1 MIKDFG
7 LRIPQEV
14 YSFFTN
20 PGGHS
25 LILRGNAGA
34 GKTTFALQII
44 EDLSEIEKSYY
55 YPTRV
60 SDGSLFSQFPWL
72 KDKLDQWLVSHQTS
86 SKKSNGHGHMVELH
100 REGLGT
106 LKGISPS
113 RSVTAKG
120 HMQVSI
126 GKDLGEIESLY
137 DIIEDRLPDRTL
149 MVIDSLDALAER
161 NGMNCVKLLTAIQKD
176 IVEGYHSNVLCVLE
190 SPEQQLDYL
199 GDGVIKVSLG
209 EHQGRRTREIDIL
222 KLRGTEIQQPKYLCT
237 LKGGKLQSFGY
248 WWERNFQASRPWA
261 SLPDIDTHVSTGI
274 KDLDNLL
281 LGGLEKGAVVLIEL
295 GTGVPMSVAGTIESS
310 LVANFVAQNRGVIWM
325 PLRKASVES
334 ARNRVIS
341 MVPKESFDKLV
352 RIPELATNMGSA
364 WSQSL
369 MPIEGSH
376 AGSDLKWQ
384 NITYALQSAESP
396 YLSLIGF
403 DTLESIYGGGVM
415 EQLIDHLAAMRRN
428 KGVFVGIVSPSTS
441 STQRLADLSTVDL
454 RIERIGGTVVIYG
467 EEPFTECNAM
477 ALKEQEQGGSIC
489 LTPIV

>member
-1 MIKDFG
+1 
-7 LRIPQEV
+7 
-14 YSFFTN
+14 
-20 PGGHS
+20 
-25 LILRGNAGA
+25 
-34 GKTTFALQII
+34 
-44 EDLSEIEKSYY
+44 
-55 YPTRV
+55 
-60 SDGSLFSQFPWL
+60 
-72 KDKLDQWLVSHQTS
+72 
-86 SKKSNGHGHMVELH
+86 
-100 REGLGT
+100 
-106 LKGISPS
+106 
-113 RSVTAKG
+113 
-120 HMQVSI
+120 
-126 GKDLGEIESLY
+126 
-137 DIIEDRLPDRTL
+137 
-149 MVIDSLDALAER
+149 
-161 NGMNCVKLLTAIQKD
+161 
-176 IVEGYHSNVLCVLE
+176 VLCVLE

-209 EHQGRRTREIDIL
+209 EHQGRRTREIEIL

-248 WWERNFQASRPWA
+248 WWERDFQASRPWS

-274 KDLDNLL
+274 KDLDKLL

-325 PLRKASVES
+325 PMRKASVES
-334 ARNRVIS
+334 ARNRVVG

-364 WSQSL
+364 WSQSQ

-384 NITYALQSAESP
+384 NITYALQTAESP

-428 KGVFVGIVSPSTS
+428 RGVFVGIVSPSTA